1 MCVLHSNDERCS
13 SLVNETSSINF
24 VFQDIDLWMNID
36 AIGIL
41 FTWKMFRILFSIEIL
56 SSFYS
61 NILLVFSSLHQFR
74 AKQPTFVFWL
84 CLCFYWVRVL
94 KRAIGFLCG
103 TFAIQITHNHH
114 ENDVCFMSIWTR
126 LKTSF
131 GKSLNKRKVPRWK

>member
-94 KRAIGFLCG
+94 KRAIGFFLWNICNS
-103 TFAIQITHNHH
+103 NHTQPSREWCVFH
-114 ENDVCFMSIWTR
+114 VDMNTAENIIW
-126 LKTSF
+126 KIIE
-131 GKSLNKRKVPRWK
+131 